1 MIMDSNST
9 IATIGI
15 IKAVNFAAIKHKKQ
29 KRKDGE
35 GTPYINHPIGVAN
48 FIIEIGKVHDL
59 ATIQAALLHDTVEDT
74 ETSFEEIEKE
84 FGIEVKGI
92 VAEVTDNKSLPK
104 NQRKKLQVEHA
115 PHKSMKAKIVK
126 LSDKLY
132 NLRDLL
138 TSAPE
143 YWQLIHIQGYFVWAE
158 AVVKGLRGTNES
170 LEIALDEVFKGE
182 FTYKDKKY
190 PVLPPLSER
199 DDLFQQYYTS
209 L

>member
-48 FIIEIGKVHDL
+48 FITEIGKINDL

-74 ETSFEEIEKE
+74 DTKLDEIEKE
-84 FGIEVKGI
+84 FGTEVKDI

-104 NQRKKLQVEHA
+104 AQRKKLQIENA
-115 PHKSMKAKIVK
+115 PHKSKKAKIVK

-132 NLRDLL
+132 NLRDLMR
-138 TSAPE
+138 APPE
-143 YWQLIHIQGYFVWAE
+143 NWQLIHIQGYFCL
-158 AVVKGLRGTNES
+158 GRS
-170 LEIALDEVFKGE
+170 CC
-182 FTYKDKKY
+182 
-190 PVLPPLSER
+190 
-199 DDLFQQYYTS
+199 
-209 L
+209 